1 MFLEFATCRV
11 LLSHDGTMHF
21 TTEFGYFSHSVLPQL
36 YSRHFTSS
44 VDYTVTPDLTG
55 HICLVTG
62 TSIHYTSV
70 RSQDADKHR
79 YKVVILA

>member
-1 MFLEFATCRV
+1 
-11 LLSHDGTMHF
+11 MHF
-21 TTEFGYFSHSVLPQL
+21 TEFGHFSRSVVLPQL

-79 YKVVILA
+79 YKVVNLA